1 MGHFWANFLS
11 FELPLRDAVFILN
24 ECGAISMRARRGGG
38 VGNGLYVKRSF
49 STASVVSDL
58 DNCSVAEM
66 AYDPRA
72 HSDSLRLPKNARVL
86 GMAANPTTDCNFAV
100 VTTDGRVILVDLL
113 VDAATA
119 ADQSES
125 PLREAIQWEFFWLGF

>member
-1 MGHFWANFLS
+1 
-11 FELPLRDAVFILN
+11 
-24 ECGAISMRARRGGG
+24 MRARRGGG

-113 VDAATA
+113 GDAATA

-125 PLREAIQWEFFWLGF
+125 PLREAIQ